1 MKNKLET
8 LYLDWFNNFLTVER
22 FAEYYKMPVAK
33 AQRVIRIGRCLN
45 HRRSQNEQAQDRL
58 VSGCNLGM
66 VHNNTCLYAKGESIM
81 KYKQVAE
88 TLDGLTYEIRLN
100 ERNLKDAKHIDYTN
114 DIQARIVLFKN
125 AQAAIWIGLK
135 EHEKDIVRQY
145 LYVFTTED

>member
-1 MKNKLET
+1 
-8 LYLDWFNNFLTVER
+8 
-22 FAEYYKMPVAK
+22 
-33 AQRVIRIGRCLN
+33 
-45 HRRSQNEQAQDRL
+45 
-58 VSGCNLGM
+58 M

-114 DIQARIVLFKN
+114 DIQARIILFKN

-135 EHEKDIVRQY
+135 EHERDNETRQRMNKCRDRGAPPIGAGDACRNDRNQGY
-145 LYVFTTED
+145 RWCRAGFDRKIEQEQMRS